1 MTVSFNFAEIEKFQ
15 LNTLHT
21 VTQAIFLFL
30 QSISQIISINQ
41 KCEDSYHMLINSFA
55 ASCTEAWRNVEAILT
70 DRQPREV
77 GLDICSVYCLNP
89 VKTSTEMCPELKP
102 VYDFV
107 LNLCCKNDR
116 NEK

>member
-1 MTVSFNFAEIEKFQ
+1 
-15 LNTLHT
+15 
-21 VTQAIFLFL
+21 
-30 QSISQIISINQ
+30 
-41 KCEDSYHMLINSFA
+41 MLINSFA

-89 VKTSTEMCPELKP
+89 VKTSTEMCPQLKP